1 MLDAQLNALV
11 TVAGTGGVG
20 FAGDGGLGR
29 LALLRHP
36 EGLALK
42 PNMASGQEVR
52 PSFDS
57 RQMGV
62 VCLQSRCSTSGF
74 VGDFFDDCDI
84 HVGEFLKYYYDFI
97 LLLYMLLYIRSEKW
111 WLEDCFPFGMVYFQ
125 GRAVK
130 LPGGT
135 VSL

>member
-11 TVAGTGGVG
+11 TIAGTGGVG

-52 PSFDS
+52 PIRFAADGS
-57 RQMGV
+57 
-62 VCLQSRCSTSGF
+62 VCLQSRQLRVLLVT
-74 VGDFFDDCDI
+74 FFDCDI
-84 HVGEFLKYYYDFI
+84 RVGEFLKYYYDFI
-97 LLLYMLLYIRSEKW
+97 LILLYMLLYLRSTGK
-111 WLEDCFPFGMVYFQ
+111 
-125 GRAVK
+125 
-130 LPGGT
+130 
-135 VSL
+135 